1 MSRTPSL
8 SSLRLFLQVAHSLS
22 FSQTARAAHI
32 SQPALSRTIKLLE
45 EDLGVRLFDRN
56 SRNVRL
62 SSAGAALLPT
72 VERLTD
78 DFDQAFRELK
88 QTFEGQRGRV
98 VVGALPSV
106 AANLLPRVIARFRHS
121 HPHVEIILRESLTS
135 GLYQSL
141 QDRMIDFAISIQ
153 PASGDEVDF
162 LPMLDDVCVLVCAK
176 PDLAA
181 IPDPAP
187 WSTFRAMPFIGMEPR
202 SSVRMLTDA
211 AFARADIATPA
222 LFECSQLATVGGL
235 IAEGLGISLLPLS
248 TLPLLG
254 HADRIAW
261 RPMQA
266 PLAVRG
272 IGIARMKG
280 RTLSPAAQAM
290 LETLM
295 TEGLADAQTMQDGYG
310 KIE

>member
-1 MSRTPSL
+1 M
-8 SSLRLFLQVAHSLS
+8 
-22 FSQTARAAHI
+22 
-32 SQPALSRTIKLLE
+32 KLKFTKMQGAGNDFVVL
-45 EDLGVRLFDRN
+45 DGVRQTIDLTPAQYQALADRHFG
-56 SRNVRL
+56 V
-62 SSAGAALLPT
+62 GADQILV
-72 VERLTD
+72 VERAT
-78 DFDQAFRELK
+78 
-88 QTFEGQRGRV
+88 TPG
-98 VVGALPSV
+98 
-106 AANLLPRVIARFRHS
+106 
-121 HPHVEIILRESLTS
+121 
-135 GLYQSL
+135 
-141 QDRMIDFAISIQ
+141 IDFRYRIFNG
-153 PASGDEVDF
+153 ASGDEVDF

-290 LETLM
+290 LETLL
-295 TEGLADAQTMQDGYG
+295 TEGLADSQAMQDGYG

>member
-1 MSRTPSL
+1 MPRTPSL
-8 SSLRLFLQVAHSLS
+8 SSLRLFLQVARSLS
-22 FSQTARAAHI
+22 FSRTARMANI

-45 EDLGVRLFDRN
+45 EDLGVRLFDRD

-72 VERLTD
+72 VERLTG
-78 DFDQAFRELK
+78 DFDQAFRELR

-106 AANLLPRVIARFRHS
+106 AANLLPQVIARFRQS

-141 QDRMIDFAISIQ
+141 QDRMIDFALSIQ
-153 PASGDEVDF
+153 PPSSDEVEF
-162 LPMLDDVCVLVCAK
+162 LPMLDDACVLVCRK
-176 PDLAA
+176 EDLAS

-187 WSTFRAMPFIGMEPR
+187 WSIFRDRPFLGMEPR

-211 AFARADIATPA
+211 AFARADIAAPA
-222 LFECSQLATVGGL
+222 LFECSQLATMGGL
-235 IAEGLGISLLPLS
+235 IAEGLGVSLLPLS

-254 HADRIAW
+254 HVDRIAW
-261 RPMQA
+261 RPMRP
-266 PLAVRG
+266 PLASRC
-272 IGIARMKG
+272 IGIARMKS
-280 RTLSPAAQAM
+280 RTLSPAAQA
-290 LETLM
+290 LF
-295 TEGLADAQTMQDGYG
+295 DALYTARHLCSPV
-310 KIE
+310 IE